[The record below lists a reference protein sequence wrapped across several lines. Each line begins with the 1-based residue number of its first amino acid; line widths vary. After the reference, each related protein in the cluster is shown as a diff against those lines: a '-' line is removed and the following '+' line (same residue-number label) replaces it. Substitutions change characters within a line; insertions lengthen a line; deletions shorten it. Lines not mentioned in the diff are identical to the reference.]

1 VAGRLRVRDVRVLGR
16 DHRALGEALELLGIA
31 PGR

>member
-1 VAGRLRVRDVRVLGR
+1 VRDVRVLGR
-16 DHRALGEALELLGIA
+16 DHSALVEALELLGIA